1 MNRKKYSVHTY
12 RTDDAM
18 NYGLREAVLLSNIRH
33 WLDKNKANGTNVY
46 DGRYWTYNSHTAF
59 AELFYY
65 MSLKQIKTSLQ
76 KLIKAGILL
85 TGNYNKLAYDR
96 TTWYSV
102 NEPEYVTDAQ
112 DDMVPTIEPNGT
124 IHEPIWDHPSDQTG
138 SPIPNRNPDS
148 KPNSKPHLNGTD
160 EFDEIIK
167 YWNKCHNTD
176 IRPTDNKKKQYLSR
190 LKTFTVEEIKR
201 AIRNRSESDY
211 IRGDGINHASNWPSL
226 FRNDDQIDKYLNM
239 RRSTDKAPEVEREL
253 PKYTPS
259 FSWFDAGG
267 K

>member
-1 MNRKKYSVHTY
+1 MGKKNNFRAYDI
-12 RTDDAM
+12 DDACE
-18 NYGLREAVLLSNIRH
+18 YGVHEAVILYYFRL
-33 WLDKNKANGTNVY
+33 WLRSNKANNRNIY
-46 DGRYWTYNSHTAF
+46 DGRVWSYNTLQAICDQLT
-59 AELFYY
+59 ELTDN
-65 MSLKQIKTSLQ
+65 QVRHCIKKLTEKG
-76 KLIKAGILL
+76 KLIK
-85 TGNYNKLAYDR
+85 GNYNKMKYDR
-96 TTWYSV
+96 TLWYSV
-102 NEPEYVTDAQ
+102 DEPEFVANAEETDHNSTREISPLHLGNFP
-112 DDMVPTIEPNGT
+112 DGDGT
-124 IHEPIWDHPSDQTG
+124 STEPI
-138 SPIPNRNPDS
+138 PDDYTDNETS
-148 KPNSKPHLNGTD
+148 NKPHIKGAD
-160 EFDEIIK
+160 KFDEIIK

-190 LKTFTVEEIKR
+190 LKTFTVEEIKQ

-259 FSWFDAGG
+259 FNWFDAGG